1 MKKIIIL
8 SFLIGLTHIA
18 FCQKECGSKAPP
30 EAEYDESLRQMRL
43 KKQDDLS
50 RGITINS
57 TKYVR
62 IKIYDFYNGTDSA
75 WTKAQ
80 INAEFQLA
88 KSLLAPYNVCLV
100 LEGVVYRQTTT
111 LLNFETNDGL
121 SNLTSGG
128 GNSQSNAVNCYLHS
142 TLTLGG
148 ESLNG
153 IAYDIG
159 RNYLSLSRGALT
171 QRSFAHELGHCFGL
185 LHVFTTT
192 YGLECP
198 DGSNGTSAGDKLP
211 STRATPDTDDYLA
224 NNTNSNCIYT
234 GNQSL
239 NCNGAVRLYDPEI
252 VNMMCYG
259 RRVCRS
265 MFSLGQEDLMHV
277 TLLNS
282 YLSPTLLN
290 YYGATPIVGNILV
303 DDVKINDGILQIG
316 NNAASINTNLG
327 NTALQRFISE
337 TQVKLTPGVRIVA
350 NTNRCRVVLKTTNIC
365 YGIIN

>member
-18 FCQKECGSKAPP
+18 FSQKECGSKTPP

-50 RGITINS
+50 RGVTINS

-62 IKIYDFYNGTDSA
+62 IKIYNFYDGTDSA

-80 INAEFQLA
+80 INVEFQLA
-88 KSLLAPYNVCLV
+88 KTLLAPYNICLV
-100 LEGVVYRQTTT
+100 LEGVVYIQSTT
-111 LLNFETNDGL
+111 LIDFDANSGLN
-121 SNLTSGG
+121 NLISGV
-128 GNSQSNAVNCYLHS
+128 GNSQSNAVNCYLHR
-142 TLTLGG
+142 TLNLGALG
-148 ESLNG
+148 LNG
-153 IAYDIG
+153 YAYNIG

-185 LHVFTTT
+185 LHVFETG

-211 STRATPDTDDYLA
+211 STKATPDADSYLA
-224 NNTNSNCIYT
+224 NNTNTNCIYT
-234 GNQSL
+234 GNQTID
-239 NCNGAVRLYDPEI
+239 CNGAIRLYNPEI

-259 RRVCRS
+259 NRTCRS
-265 MFSLGQEDLMHV
+265 IFSLGQEDLMHV

-290 YYGATPIVGNILV
+290 YYGSTPIVGNILV
-303 DDVKINDGILQIG
+303 DDVKINDGFLQIG